1 MRQARAPSEE
11 NYDPSPV
18 KLLPLER
25 SEESKS
31 QRKKKA
37 KKKVKLKLL
46 KSIYEG
52 RPHTVFFPYH
62 EVCGKTRDTSR
73 VIVPSAHGIKV
84 PKMYFRLPAYNTY
97 KCVRH
102 AFLGAGFIKSR
113 NDTFWNGYWGRLKKG
128 KMTEFV
134 TTSMNPYQKFNHFSG
149 CWQAGR
155 KDNLY
160 KHIKNQQKDF
170 PRHFNFLPK
179 TYFLKTEL

>member
-1 MRQARAPSEE
+1 MRQARAPSDE

-73 VIVPSAHGIKV
+73 VVPYDESGSLV
-84 PKMYFRLPAYNTY
+84 SKMYFRLPAFNTY
-97 KCVRH
+97 KCVRF
-102 AFLGAGFIKSR
+102 AF
-113 NDTFWNGYWGRLKKG
+113 
-128 KMTEFV
+128 
-134 TTSMNPYQKFNHFSG
+134 
-149 CWQAGR
+149 
-155 KDNLY
+155 
-160 KHIKNQQKDF
+160 
-170 PRHFNFLPK
+170 
-179 TYFLKTEL
+179 